1 MKKSILL
8 SLMTLFLSVIIPAQS
23 SNDLTGFYSGK
34 LGKNLAITISLK
46 QTGNEIN
53 GYYHYN
59 KNKTDIRLHGIVG
72 TDGKIELE
80 EYGFFE
86 ISGYWSGKLNG
97 DKFSGKWTNG
107 DKNKSLPFTC
117 ARIKMDETAGEPMS
131 DKVAFGESIIEL
143 KVKTVPVPNELAK
156 GLFKEM
162 IDDGSI
168 DVELEYTKDVVKKG
182 KENPSVLFVGE
193 NIDLNSDSIPELIVY
208 PSGQEG
214 ACTSSNCNI
223 WIFRKDGDQFVK
235 ILSGSTG
242 IRGYLVLDGKLNNY
256 QDISMVN
263 HASAIEHEYE
273 VYSFNGKE
281 YKLKTCITETA
292 SEDSQGRVDFTYKE
306 HGCN

>member
-59 KNKTDIRLHGIVG
+59 KNK
-72 TDGKIELE
+72 
-80 EYGFFE
+80 
-86 ISGYWSGKLNG
+86 
-97 DKFSGKWTNG
+97 
-107 DKNKSLPFTC
+107 SLPFTC

-162 IDDGSI
+162 IDDCSI